1 MRGMPVNELLS
12 VRMAR
17 LAQSRRP
24 VWRSALRATALAL
37 SLGAVA
43 ACGGGSKNRSNAVGV
58 SSGVSLSSSTGVAY
72 LPQSTAAKPSTI
84 DLKAT
89 ITGSNALVAAGV
101 DWQLLKG
108 SPGGLSNKTL
118 TTATFTAP
126 AGVAGVQTAT
136 ITATAKGDTSGATV
150 AAVTLSVIGTPVIP
164 QPVLYP
170 ANLNIGYGI
179 SIPAAGGIAP
189 FTWTVTGTLP
199 AGLTS
204 NASKTA
210 TLTISGTPTALGS
223 STFTLTIKDSTGAT
237 ATTLLPITITV
248 NPKTACLLQGRF
260 GYVYTGFRG
269 AAPITRA
276 GSLNIAADGTI
287 TGIQDYKD
295 DLRTRVAEPI
305 TSGTC
310 TTLSQ
315 NRGQL
320 QVNSATESALF
331 EFAAV
336 GTLDAGH
343 LQQNDKTGIVGSGT
357 FVLQHPA
364 AFPVATL
371 AGDHAFGVA
380 GAAGGGRRLAVVGR
394 LTSDATGKI
403 DATSSVVD
411 DDEATP
417 LAAAPLSGTF
427 SATDANGRGTAA
439 LSFSGQTVTFAYY
452 VIDPATVYLA
462 SVDADLA
469 KPRLAGR
476 MTAQAAPA
484 GGFGTASLTAPGVL
498 SLWGSS
504 LSAGQPVATTAVGR
518 LSTTATSAA
527 GTLNVLLDAVNRS
540 TPLLNQSYTAAPY
553 TVTANGRATL
563 GFGSGTTARSFVL
576 YLDGA
581 ASGYVLEPVST
592 TGNFGILDAQIGL
605 PFDVFP
611 STSYV
616 GGTIFACAASPVTLA
631 PQLAL
636 QNGAIAGNVTGSYA
650 LDASTGRLLAS
661 VSRNIL
667 GGSGLIIYVVS
678 PSKLVVMG
686 DGILADNSAIS
697 WFQRF

>member
-1 MRGMPVNELLS
+1 MRGMPVKELLW

-17 LAQSRRP
+17 LARSRRP
-24 VWRSALRATALAL
+24 VLRSALRATALAL
-37 SLGAVA
+37 SLGALA
-43 ACGGGSKNRSNAVGV
+43 ACGGGSKNTSPAVGV

-72 LPQSTAAKPSTI
+72 LAQSTATTATT
-84 DLKAT
+84 LNLQAT
-89 ITGSNALVAAGV
+89 ITGTANLVAAGV
-101 DWQLLKG
+101 DWVLLNG
-108 SPGGLSNKTL
+108 GPGTISNQTL
-118 TTATFTAP
+118 TTVTYTAP
-126 AGVAGVQTAT
+126 TGVAGVQTAT
-136 ITATAKGDTSGATV
+136 ITARAKGDTTGATV
-150 AAVTLSVIGTPVIP
+150 AAVTLSIIGTPTIP

-170 ANLNIGYGI
+170 ANLGVGYGI
-179 SIPAAGGIAP
+179 TIAAAGGKAP

-199 AGLTS
+199 AGLVS
-204 NASKTA
+204 NSSTTA

-223 STFTLTIKDSTGAT
+223 STFTLMIKDSTGAT
-237 ATTLLPITITV
+237 ATTLPITITV
-248 NPKTACLLQGRF
+248 NPKTACLLQGHY

-269 AAPITRA
+269 TAAITRA
-276 GSLNIAADGTI
+276 GSLNIAPDGTI

-295 DLRTRVAEPI
+295 DLHTRVAEPI

-320 QVNSATESALF
+320 VVNSATESALF
-331 EFAAV
+331 EFAV
-336 GTLDAGH
+336 VDTLDAGH
-343 LQQNDKTGIVGSGT
+343 LQQNDKTGIIGSGT
-357 FVLQHPA
+357 FVLQQPA

-371 AGDHAFGVA
+371 AGDHAFGVV

-394 LTSDATGKI
+394 LTSDATGNI

-417 LAAAPLSGTF
+417 LASAALSGTF
-427 SATDANGRGTAA
+427 STADTNGRGTAT
-439 LSFSGQTVTFAYY
+439 LSFGGQTLTFAYY
-452 VIDPATVYLA
+452 AIDPTTVYLA
-462 SVDADLA
+462 SVDAAVA

-476 MTAQAAPA
+476 MTVQVTPA

-504 LSAGQPVATTAVGR
+504 VTSGQPVATTAVGR
-518 LSTTATSAA
+518 LSTSATSAV
-527 GTLNVLLDAVNRS
+527 GTLNVLLDAVDRS

-553 TVTANGRATL
+553 AVAANGRATL
-563 GFGSGTTARSFVL
+563 SFGSGTAARSFVL

-592 TGNFGILDAQIGL
+592 TGNFGILDAQIGI

-611 STSYV
+611 SASYV
-616 GGTIFACAASPVTLA
+616 GGTIFAGATSPVTLA
-631 PQLAL
+631 PQVAF
-636 QNGAIAGNVTGSYA
+636 QSGAIAGNVTGSYA
-650 LDASTGRLLAS
+650 LDGSTGRMLAS

-678 PSKLVVMG
+678 SSKLVVMG
-686 DGILADNSAIS
+686 DGVLADNSAIG